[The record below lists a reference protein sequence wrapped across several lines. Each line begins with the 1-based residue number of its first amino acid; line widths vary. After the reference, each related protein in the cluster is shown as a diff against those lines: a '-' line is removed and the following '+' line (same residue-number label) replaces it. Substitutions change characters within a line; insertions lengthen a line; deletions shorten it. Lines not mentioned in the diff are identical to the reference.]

1 MTFALH
7 PDFLKTSHAIGELSM
22 SQARLEGD
30 ARFPWIILVCRLP
43 EARDLD
49 DLSPEGRAR
58 LMDEVARAGDAVRK
72 IGEALGRPV
81 AKLNIAALGN
91 VTPQLHVHVIG
102 RRPDD
107 AAWPRPVW
115 GVGAAEPYAPP
126 ALETAL
132 AAARSALGL

>member
-1 MTFALH
+1 MSFPLH
-7 PDFLKTSHAIGELSM
+7 PDFLKSTHAIGELSM

-30 ARFPWIILVCRLP
+30 ARFPWIILVCRLA

-58 LMDEVARAGDAVRK
+58 LMQEAALAGDAVRR

-81 AKLNIAALGN
+81 TKLNVAALGN
-91 VTPQLHVHVIG
+91 VTPHLHVHVIG
-102 RRPDD
+102 RRTDD

-115 GVGAAEPYAPP
+115 GVGAAEPYSDPT
-126 ALETAL
+126 LRTAL